1 MGRQGAAGAGRRDRL
16 RRSAEVHA
24 VPRRHGAAVRARA
37 ALPRRQA
44 GLGGRHRADR
54 EVPVRLVT
62 VGPTR
67 DVHRT
72 GSRYLLP
79 TPQYVGKF
87 RPRVSTR
94 HFFTSLGGTMTMSDL
109 SRRSVIAG
117 GLAAAAAGATAG
129 SARAATSTSA
139 TPPAAENGWVTSTMA
154 RMTLEEKVGQLFI
167 QNVYGK
173 DATTPDQR
181 NVPLYGVASPAE
193 VVQKYHLGGVIYFA
207 WTDSVQNPDQI
218 VGLSNGLQ
226 KAALT
231 QPSKVRIPLQ
241 IATDQEQGV
250 VTRIGPPATQFPGSM
265 ALGAGRSAA
274 DARTAA
280 AITGRELLAMG
291 VNTNF
296 APDCDV
302 NVNPLNPVIGT
313 RSFSSRAALAAELA
327 AAQVAGYQRDGGV
340 ASSAKHFPGHGDTA
354 TDSHVA
360 FPIITH
366 TRQQWEQV
374 DAPPFKEAIAS
385 GIDMIMTAHLSFP
398 ALDDSG
404 DPATL
409 SRPILTGLLR
419 GELGY
424 KGVIVTDSLAMQGVR
439 DLYGDAEVAVRALSA
454 GADQLLMTPAMD
466 DAYAAVLDAV
476 HTGRIS
482 RADLDAKV
490 TRVLELKYSRG
501 IVAHPYADPTAL
513 DSVVGTPEHL
523 AAADAITDRT
533 TTLVKND
540 THTLPLATSGAK
552 VLVTGYGVTT
562 TQTLADGLAKQGAV
576 TTVKQTGTS
585 PTDAQVASAVAAAAT
600 QDAVVVTTMKAW
612 DTSVTDPRGGQQ
624 KLVKQLLATGK
635 PVIVVA
641 TRDPYD
647 IAYLTQAPTYL
658 ATYSY
663 SPVAIEAVARVIG
676 GTVAPTGKL
685 PVDIPV
691 AGDPT
696 RVLYPFGHGLTY

>member
-44 GLGGRHRADR
+44 GLGDRHRADR

-62 VGPTR
+62 VGPTG

-72 GSRYLLP
+72 GRRYLLP

-117 GLAAAAAGATAG
+117 GIAAAAVGTAAG
-129 SARAATSTSA
+129 SAHAASSTS
-139 TPPAAENGWVTSTMA
+139 PAVLAGENGWVTSTMA

-173 DATTPDQR
+173 DATTPDSR
-181 NVPLYGVASPAE
+181 NLPLYGVASPAE

-226 KAALT
+226 TAALT
-231 QPSKVRIPLQ
+231 QPGKVRIPLQ

-265 ALGAGRSAA
+265 ALGAGRSPA

-291 VNTNF
+291 VNTDF

-313 RSFSSRAALAAELA
+313 RSFSSRPELAAQLA

-360 FPIITH
+360 FPVITH
-366 TRQQWEQV
+366 TREQWESI
-374 DAPPFKEAIAS
+374 DAPPFKAAINEQ
-385 GIDMIMTAHLSFP
+385 IDMIMTAHLSFP

-404 DPATL
+404 NPATL
-409 SRPILTGLLR
+409 SRPILTGVLR

-424 KGVIVTDSLAMQGVR
+424 KGVIITDSLAMQGVR
-439 DLYGDAEVAVRALSA
+439 DLYGDAEVAVRALLA
-454 GADQLLMTPAMD
+454 GVDQLLMTPAMD
-466 DAYAAVLDAV
+466 DAFAAVLDAV
-476 HTGRIS
+476 RRGRITE
-482 RADLDAKV
+482 DELDAKV
-490 TRVLELKYSRG
+490 HRVLSLKYRRG
-501 IVAHPYADPTAL
+501 IVARPYDDPRQERRQ
-513 DSVVGTPEHL
+513 G
-523 AAADAITDRT
+523 AADHPERQEGPRDR
-533 TTLVKND
+533 LRRRD
-540 THTLPLATSGAK
+540 
-552 VLVTGYGVTT
+552 
-562 TQTLADGLAKQGAV
+562 DG
-576 TTVKQTGTS
+576 
-585 PTDAQVASAVAAAAT
+585 DA
-600 QDAVVVTTMKAW
+600 
-612 DTSVTDPRGGQQ
+612 RGGPDRQ
-624 KLVKQLLATGK
+624 GSHG
-635 PVIVVA
+635 PDPPD
-641 TRDPYD
+641 RDLPD
-647 IAYLTQAPTYL
+647 RRAGRLCGRRCSRQGRRGGHDHEGLGHQRHGHARRPAEARQAASRHRQDGRRGRRPRPL
-658 ATYSY
+658 
-663 SPVAIEAVARVIG
+663 RH
-676 GTVAPTGKL
+676 
-685 PVDIPV
+685 
-691 AGDPT
+691 
-696 RVLYPFGHGLTY
+696 RVLPGGPHVRRDVLLQPGRDRGRRARDRR

>member
-1 MGRQGAAGAGRRDRL
+1 M
-16 RRSAEVHA
+16 S
-24 VPRRHGAAVRARA
+24 
-37 ALPRRQA
+37 
-44 GLGGRHRADR
+44 
-54 EVPVRLVT
+54 
-62 VGPTR
+62 
-67 DVHRT
+67 
-72 GSRYLLP
+72 GS
-79 TPQYVGKF
+79 V
-87 RPRVSTR
+87 
-94 HFFTSLGGTMTMSDL
+94 L

-117 GLAAAAAGATAG
+117 AAGVALLGAGLSTAAAAPP
-129 SARAATSTSA
+129 SAAPPL
-139 TPPAAENGWVTSTMA
+139 PPAAEHGWVTSTLA
-154 RMTLEEKVGQLFI
+154 RMTTEEKVGQLFI

-173 DATTPDQR
+173 DATTPDAR
-181 NVPLYGVASPAE
+181 NIPLYGVASPAE
-193 VVQKYHLGGVIYFA
+193 VVRKYHLGGVIYFA
-207 WTDSVQNPDQI
+207 WTDSVQNPQQI
-218 VGLSNGLQ
+218 TGLSNGLQ
-226 KAALT
+226 QAALT
-231 QPSKVRIPLQ
+231 QDSKVHVPLQ
-241 IATDQEQGV
+241 VATDQEQGV

-265 ALGAGRSAA
+265 ALGAGRSTD

-280 AITGRELLAMG
+280 RITGEELKAMG
-291 VNTNF
+291 VNTDF
-296 APDCDV
+296 APDSDV
-302 NVNPLNPVIGT
+302 NVNALNPVIGT
-313 RSFSSRAALAAELA
+313 RSFSSDPGLAADMVG
-327 AAQVAGYQRDGGV
+327 AQVRGYQDDAGIS
-340 ASSAKHFPGHGDTA
+340 SSAKHFPGHGDTA

-374 DAPPFKEAIAS
+374 DAPPFKAAIAS
-385 GIDMIMTAHLSFP
+385 GIDMIMTAHLNFP

-635 PVIVVA
+635 PVVVVA

-691 AGDPT
+691 AGDPS